1 MLCMLH
7 NAYGKWNGYSDTMRP
22 MRRLIVIVFGAS
34 LVGIAALLSAG
45 IQTAYAASP
54 PGCPSAPATPP
65 APNTAN
71 YACPPPDN
79 GSVVD
84 GFYVPPNSGDI
95 AGNLSTDPVCIALPI
110 KSGSQNQGRC
120 SKGQVEINNNAGT
133 GGAIIEYLK
142 AFLFVLNGLVGGI
155 IVLVLVLAG
164 VQYITSAGDPGRIKN
179 AKGRVQAAM
188 TGLVLYLMMYAI
200 LNFLIPGGVL

>member
-1 MLCMLH
+1 MLH
-7 NAYGKWNGYSDTMRP
+7 NAYGKWNGNSDTMRP
-22 MRRLIVIVFGAS
+22 MRRLVVIVFGVLLA
-34 LVGIAALLSAG
+34 GIAALLSAG

-71 YACPPPDN
+71 YACPPPDF

-95 AGNLSTDPVCIALPI
+95 AKNLNTDPVCIALPI
-110 KSGSQNQGRC
+110 KSGRQNQGRC

>member
-1 MLCMLH
+1 M
-7 NAYGKWNGYSDTMRP
+7 
-22 MRRLIVIVFGAS
+22 
-34 LVGIAALLSAG
+34 
-45 IQTAYAASP
+45 
-54 PGCPSAPATPP
+54 
-65 APNTAN
+65 
-71 YACPPPDN
+71 
-79 GSVVD
+79 
-84 GFYVPPNSGDI
+84 
-95 AGNLSTDPVCIALPI
+95 
-110 KSGSQNQGRC
+110 
-120 SKGQVEINNNAGT
+120 EINNNAGT

>member
-1 MLCMLH
+1 MLH
-7 NAYGKWNGYSDTMRP
+7 NAYGKWNGNSDTMRP
-22 MRRLIVIVFGAS
+22 MRRLIVIVFGAL
-34 LVGIAALLSAG
+34 LVGIAALTGVG
-45 IQTAYAASP
+45 IQTAYAAIP
-54 PGCPSAPATPP
+54 PGCPSAPATPV

-71 YACPPPDN
+71 YACPLPEG

-84 GFYVPPNSGDI
+84 GFYVPPNQGDI
-95 AGNLSTDPVCIALPI
+95 AGNLSKAPVCIALPV
-110 KSGSQNQGRC
+110 KSTGQNQGRC
-120 SKGQVEINNNAGT
+120 SRGQVEINNNAGT
-133 GGAIIEYLK
+133 GGAIVEYLK

-164 VQYITSAGDPGRIKN
+164 VQYITSAGDPSRIKN

-188 TGLVLYLMMYAI
+188 TGLVLYLLMYAI